1 MNVLQINT
9 VDREGGAAKIASQLK
24 GYLELTGNKVTYF
37 VKIKHSTDK
46 NTHLMPKDGIFYE
59 ILNNLK
65 KIVNKDIYSA
75 LQNQTIKLTANDIEH
90 FKSDAYLKTKEFAE
104 AEIIHL
110 HNLHGNYFPL
120 KSLIKAS
127 NEKPVAWTLHDMW
140 AITGHIA
147 HAFCDKWQE
156 GCKNCQH
163 LDTYQELPWNNSYY
177 LWSKKKEI
185 YKRSKLHIV
194 VPSLWLK
201 NKVTQSILADQ
212 PIHYIPNGVDT
223 NIFQPSNNKSTV
235 RKELKLPVNKN
246 IILFSAYRGLSNA
259 WKGGDL
265 VQNLIKKYR
274 NNSDLLFVVIGKSTN
289 TFSSPNLITINSVE
303 NETKMAQYYQASEL
317 LLFPSIAENLP
328 LSIIEAMS
336 CGLVVLA
343 RDTGGVSELISN
355 KTGISYKSNNTL
367 EHKFEEYLHL
377 QSIQLKQMQMD
388 SRKRIL
394 EKYTIKEMFSN
405 YFQLYKLL
413 NEKNHD

>member
-1 MNVLQINT
+1 
-9 VDREGGAAKIASQLK
+9 
-24 GYLELTGNKVTYF
+24 
-37 VKIKHSTDK
+37 
-46 NTHLMPKDGIFYE
+46 MPKDGIFYE
-59 ILNNLK
+59 ISNNLK

-90 FKSDAYLKTKEFAE
+90 FKPDAYLKTKEFTE

-127 NEKPVAWTLHDMW
+127 NKKPVVWTLHDMW
-140 AITGHIA
+140 AITGHVA

-163 LDTYQELPWNNSYY
+163 LDIYQELPWNNSYN
-177 LWSKKKEI
+177 LWRKKKEI
-185 YKRSKLHIV
+185 YKKSKLNIV

-223 NIFQPSNNKSTV
+223 NIFQPSKNKSSV
-235 RKELKLPVNKN
+235 RKELKLPVNKK
-246 IILFSAYRGLSNA
+246 IIQFSAYRGLSNT

-274 NNSDLLFVVIGKSTN
+274 NNSDLLFVVIGKSTDS
-289 TFSSPNLITINSVE
+289 FSSPNLITVDSVE
-303 NETKMAQYYQASEL
+303 NESKMAQYYQGSDL

-343 RDTGGVSELISN
+343 HDTGGISEIVTD
-355 KTGISYKSNNTL
+355 KTGIAYKGKNNL
-367 EHKFEEYLHL
+367 EHKFEEFLHL
-377 QSIQLKQMQMD
+377 SSKQLNKMQINSRERVLDKFSIEQMF
-388 SRKRIL
+388 K
-394 EKYTIKEMFSN
+394 N
-405 YFQLYKLL
+405 YLQLYKQLT
-413 NEKNHD
+413 